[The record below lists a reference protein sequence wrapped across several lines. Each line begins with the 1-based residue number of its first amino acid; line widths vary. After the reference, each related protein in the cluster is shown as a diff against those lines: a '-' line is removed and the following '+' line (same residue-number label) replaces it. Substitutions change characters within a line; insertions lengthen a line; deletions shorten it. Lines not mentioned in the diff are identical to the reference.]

1 MNQSFLNY
9 ADYALSEKFE
19 HGFLQLSAPSKDQR
33 CALIYSKTILW
44 RCYRRILV
52 DNFLHRGRKLYI

>member
-1 MNQSFLNY
+1 M
-9 ADYALSEKFE
+9 SEKFE

-33 CALIYSKTILW
+33 CALMYSKTILW